1 MYIPWLFCLEVVD
14 ARQAIKED
22 KAFGVR
28 RIFDM
33 ASRMNDP
40 IDLSLGEPDF
50 DIPEEIKQEGI
61 HWIEGGVNK
70 YTLTT
75 GIPELRQK
83 VKEYLQGKGVTFGN
97 VMITVGVNGGLLL
110 CCLCLIDSGDEVL
123 IPDPYFVMYEYQ
135 VLLIGGVPNRPRR
148 GFFAAAHVLPY
159 FLCCTHECSGAG
171 CKDSAG
177 TLIL

>member
-1 MYIPWLFCLEVVD
+1 VYIPWLFCLEVVD

-61 HWIEGGVNK
+61 HWIEGGVTN
-70 YTLTT
+70 
-75 GIPELRQK
+75 IP
-83 VKEYLQGKGVTFGN
+83 
-97 VMITVGVNGGLLL
+97 
-110 CCLCLIDSGDEVL
+110 
-123 IPDPYFVMYEYQ
+123 
-135 VLLIGGVPNRPRR
+135 
-148 GFFAAAHVLPY
+148 
-159 FLCCTHECSGAG
+159 
-171 CKDSAG
+171 
-177 TLIL
+177 